1 MVDSI
6 VEGFEGSSAVEAA
19 AAITGVVGIH
29 AGAAGNFMPVL
40 PAGLR
45 QAVPFEGGLDEVSAG
60 YFRVMGVPLLWG
72 RTFRPQDS
80 LPESRT
86 VIVDRAAARL
96 LAPGAARREIVFSDE
111 ERPYE
116 VVGVVDHARLMA
128 DPRIDEPHIYVP
140 FGRLPIPVFTLV
152 LRSSHP
158 AASVASEVR
167 RTVAAVDPRAA
178 VGVLS
183 PVAERIEAQ
192 TKGPRFHFL
201 TVGSLGLLALLLASL
216 GVFSV
221 MEYAAS
227 LRVREMAIRS
237 SLGAPGGALVALLA
251 RDGAKL
257 LAAGILFG
265 LAGTYLLRQSL
276 LTGLPEIKD
285 ADASS
290 VLTSVAVVGLAAL
303 AAIILPAR
311 SVLATEGHVMLR
323 LQ

>member
-1 MVDSI
+1 
-6 VEGFEGSSAVEAA
+6 
-19 AAITGVVGIH
+19 
-29 AGAAGNFMPVL
+29 
-40 PAGLR
+40 
-45 QAVPFEGGLDEVSAG
+45 
-60 YFRVMGVPLLWG
+60 
-72 RTFRPQDS
+72 
-80 LPESRT
+80 
-86 VIVDRAAARL
+86 
-96 LAPGAARREIVFSDE
+96 
-111 ERPYE
+111 
-116 VVGVVDHARLMA
+116 
-128 DPRIDEPHIYVP
+128 
-140 FGRLPIPVFTLV
+140 
-152 LRSSHP
+152 
-158 AASVASEVR
+158 
-167 RTVAAVDPRAA
+167 
-178 VGVLS
+178 
-183 PVAERIEAQ
+183 
-192 TKGPRFHFL
+192 
-201 TVGSLGLLALLLASL
+201 
-216 GVFSV
+216 